1 MIMYFI
7 LPLTLNGFRDSI
19 IANEKYYHQLT
30 DRGGRMKKTLAMMQ
44 PGETGIITRVNGTGP
59 IKRRIV
65 DMGLVAGTAVG
76 VLKLAPLGD
85 PMEIKVKNFNL
96 SLRKAEASSIDV
108 NSTGGK
114 A

>member
-1 MIMYFI
+1 M
-7 LPLTLNGFRDSI
+7 N
-19 IANEKYYHQLT
+19 
-30 DRGGRMKKTLAMMQ
+30 KTLAMMQ
-44 PGETGIITRVNGTGP
+44 PGEAGVITRVNGTGP

-65 DMGLVAGTAVG
+65 DMGLVAGTEIG

-96 SLRKAEASSIDV
+96 SLRKAEASTIDV

-114 A
+114 E

>member
-1 MIMYFI
+1 
-7 LPLTLNGFRDSI
+7 
-19 IANEKYYHQLT
+19 
-30 DRGGRMKKTLAMMQ
+30 MQ
-44 PGETGIITRVNGTGP
+44 TGEIGVISRVTGAGP

-65 DMGLVAGTAVG
+65 DMGVVAGTQVH

-96 SLRKAEASSIDV
+96 SLRKAEAATIEV
-108 NSTGGK
+108 NLTGGK